1 MKYQWILFD
10 ADETLFSFRSFG
22 GLQKVLARYGLEF
35 NEQDYATFQA
45 VNQRLWIAYQNQE
58 IDAEGLQRQRFSRLA
73 ALTGEDP
80 LKLNAL
86 LMEEMAL
93 LSLPLENTV
102 ATLQALQG
110 KCKMGIITNGFNA
123 MQQKRLDNTQT
134 APFFELLV
142 VSENVGIAKP
152 DKRIFEYA
160 FAQMGNV
167 DKRRIL
173 MVGDT
178 LSSDIVGGQNAGID
192 TCWFNPHQKP
202 NDSNVRPTYEIH
214 SMLQLIEVASG
225 QMPEIIYRE
234 DK

>member
-202 NDSNVRPTYEIH
+202 SDSNVRPTYEIH

>member
-73 ALTGEDP
+73 ALTDEDP

-202 NDSNVRPTYEIH
+202 NDSDVRPTYEIH

>member
-35 NEQDYATFQA
+35 NEQDYAAFQA

-178 LSSDIVGGQNAGID
+178 LSSDIVGGQNACID

-202 NDSNVRPTYEIH
+202 NDSDVRPTYEIH

>member
-35 NEQDYATFQA
+35 NEQDYAAFQA

-110 KCKMGIITNGFNA
+110 KCKMGIITNGFHA

-202 NDSNVRPTYEIH
+202 NDSDVRPTYEIH

>member
-35 NEQDYATFQA
+35 NEQDYAAFQA

-167 DKRRIL
+167 DKHRIL

-202 NDSNVRPTYEIH
+202 NDSDVRPTYEIH

>member
-35 NEQDYATFQA
+35 NEQDYAAFQA

-202 NDSNVRPTYEIH
+202 NDSDVRPTYEIH

>member
-35 NEQDYATFQA
+35 NEQDYAAFQA

-123 MQQKRLDNTQT
+123 MQQKRLNNTQT

-202 NDSNVRPTYEIH
+202 NDSDVRPTYEIH

>member
-202 NDSNVRPTYEIH
+202 NDSDVRPTYEIH

>member
-35 NEQDYATFQA
+35 NEQDYAAFQA

-73 ALTGEDP
+73 TLTGEDP

-102 ATLQALQG
+102 STLQALQG

-202 NDSNVRPTYEIH
+202 NDSDVRPTYEIH

>member
-35 NEQDYATFQA
+35 NEQDYAAFQA

-73 ALTGEDP
+73 ALTDEDP

-202 NDSNVRPTYEIH
+202 NDSDVRPTYEIH

>member
-35 NEQDYATFQA
+35 NEQDYAAFQA